1 MIKSSYFIIFII
13 ILISAKSFA
22 EIIVFVNSNSYIN
35 LRFIEQ
41 IQVTDGDTIRKGKLK
56 IRLHGIDAPE
66 KNRSVQT

>member
-1 MIKSSYFIIFII
+1 MIP
-13 ILISAKSFA
+13 LKSFA
-22 EIIVFVNSNSYIN
+22 EIIVFVNCDSYIN